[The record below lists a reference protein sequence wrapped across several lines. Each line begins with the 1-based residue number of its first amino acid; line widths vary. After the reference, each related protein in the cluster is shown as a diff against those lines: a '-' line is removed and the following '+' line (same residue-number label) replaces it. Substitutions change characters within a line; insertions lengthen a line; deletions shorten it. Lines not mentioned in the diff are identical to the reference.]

1 MARRGGWTRLGRKR
15 FRYVDSEGRVIDDA
29 DQLERIRDLVIPPA
43 WTDVWISPKAGA
55 KLQATG
61 TDAAGRRQ
69 YLYHPSFRAAQERAK
84 FDRLLHFAESL
95 PTLRA
100 RTEQHLRLGP
110 YEEEWACAIAVS
122 LVNKA
127 WFRVGSDRH
136 TRVSRTYGITTLT
149 KRHVTV
155 SGAEIE
161 FCFRTKNRKLVKR
174 TIESAPLA
182 RGVRALIDVERGA
195 RLFRFEREGKMVN
208 LTGRMLNEYIGEQL
222 GDGFTAKDFRT
233 WGGTLLAAS
242 ELAKQGPTTN
252 EREATRV
259 LARVMRTV
267 GDELGNTPAVA
278 RESYVSPTVV
288 ELYRTGR
295 TIDDYRRRT
304 RRPARMSADERALL
318 RMLRSAAR

>member
-1 MARRGGWTRLGRKR
+1 
-15 FRYVDSEGRVIDDA
+15 
-29 DQLERIRDLVIPPA
+29 
-43 WTDVWISPKAGA
+43 
-55 KLQATG
+55 
-61 TDAAGRRQ
+61 
-69 YLYHPSFRAAQERAK
+69 
-84 FDRLLHFAESL
+84 
-95 PTLRA
+95 
-100 RTEQHLRLGP
+100 
-110 YEEEWACAIAVS
+110 
-122 LVNKA
+122 
-127 WFRVGSDRH
+127 
-136 TRVSRTYGITTLT
+136 
-149 KRHVTV
+149 
-155 SGAEIE
+155 
-161 FCFRTKNRKLVKR
+161 
-174 TIESAPLA
+174 
-182 RGVRALIDVERGA
+182 
-195 RLFRFEREGKMVN
+195 MVN